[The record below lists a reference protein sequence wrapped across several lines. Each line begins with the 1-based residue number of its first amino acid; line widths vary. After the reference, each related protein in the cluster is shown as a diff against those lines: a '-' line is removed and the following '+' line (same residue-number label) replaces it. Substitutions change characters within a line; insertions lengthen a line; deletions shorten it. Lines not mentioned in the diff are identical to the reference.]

1 MTMHKRL
8 PTTEKRNPRSE
19 NIDER
24 SMLDIVTFINQE
36 DKLVAQ
42 AVACDRRRIAQAVD
56 SIGAEIVMHCR
67 GVHLPEALD
76 ILKENN
82 ELLRPAMAESTE
94 RV

>member
-24 SMLDIVTFINQE
+24 STLDIV
-36 DKLVAQ
+36 
-42 AVACDRRRIAQAVD
+42 
-56 SIGAEIVMHCR
+56 
-67 GVHLPEALD
+67 
-76 ILKENN
+76 
-82 ELLRPAMAESTE
+82 ELLRPAIAESTE